1 MASRIFRKIMGINQ
15 GEVRV
20 SGSFAPNGSS
30 AISAASNTGK
40 GWTVAYISTGLYR
53 ITFADKYPFLISGMA
68 VLQLA
73 TGDDK
78 YVQLGTYT
86 ASSKTLDIRVWDA
99 SGAAVADVAANA
111 NNRINFDCVFGN
123 LSFT

>member
-1 MASRIFRKIMGINQ
+1 MASRIMRKIMGLNH

-30 AISAASNTGK
+30 AISAASNKGR

-53 ITFADKYPFLISGMA
+53 ITFADKYVTLISA
-68 VLQLA
+68 VVTLQQA
-73 TGDDK
+73 TGGDQFL
-78 YVQLGTYT
+78 QLGTYT
-86 ASSKTLDIRVWDA
+86 ASSRTLDVRNWDV
-99 SGAAVADVAANA
+99 SGAAVADIAADV